1 MQYLW
6 LSGLEADMKTLRLYT
21 LTMTAALTLSACG
34 SMGIGFGLGNS
45 GGGVNF
51 GTGISFPLGGL
62 GVRNDPAKS
71 GINLIDVQVV
81 SYFGTAAQGYKPSDS
96 QIDGGFYRRLLGKQG
111 KLWLVQDYYN
121 DSDRKYN
128 EPMLLSVDEAYR
140 FTALPASGTFYTYH
154 ENGQIASK
162 RVYENSRLLKSEQWD
177 NSGRAL

>member
-1 MQYLW
+1 MTSLRKLTLI
-6 LSGLEADMKTLRLYT
+6 LST
-21 LTMTAALTLSACG
+21 TAALSSCSSG
-34 SMGIGFGLGNS
+34 VGIGFGLGNA

-51 GTGISFPLGGL
+51 GTGITFPIGGL
-62 GVRNDPAKS
+62 GVRNDAAKS

-81 SYFGTAAQGYKPSDS
+81 SYFGTAAQGYKSSDNP
-96 QIDGGFYRRLLGKQG
+96 IDGGFYRRLLGKQG

-128 EPMLLSVDEAYR
+128 EPTPLSVDEAYR
-140 FTALPASGTFYTYH
+140 FASLPASGTFYTYH

>member
-1 MQYLW
+1 
-6 LSGLEADMKTLRLYT
+6 MKTLRSYT
-21 LTMTAALTLSACG
+21 FILTTALALSACSSG
-34 SMGIGFGLGNS
+34 VGIGFGVGNA

-51 GTGISFPLGGL
+51 GTGISFPIGGL
-62 GVRNDPAKS
+62 GVRNDAAKS

-81 SYFGTAAQGYKPSDS
+81 SYFGTAAQGYKSSDNP
-96 QIDGGFYRRLLGKQG
+96 IDGGFYRRLLGKQG

-162 RVYENSRLLKSEQWD
+162 RVYENTRLLKSEQWD

>member
-6 LSGLEADMKTLRLYT
+6 LSGLKANMKTLRLYT
-21 LTMTAALTLSACG
+21 LTVTAALTLSACG

-162 RVYENSRLLKSEQWD
+162 RVYENTRLLKSEQWD

>member
-6 LSGLEADMKTLRLYT
+6 LSGLKADMKTLRLYT
-21 LTMTAALTLSACG
+21 LTVTAALSLSACG

-51 GTGISFPLGGL
+51 GTGISFPIGGL

-162 RVYENSRLLKSEQWD
+162 RVYENTRLLKSEQWD
-177 NSGRAL
+177 NSGRAI

>member
-1 MQYLW
+1 
-6 LSGLEADMKTLRLYT
+6 MKTLRSYT
-21 LTMTAALTLSACG
+21 FILTTALALSACSSG
-34 SMGIGFGLGNS
+34 VGIGFGLGNA

-51 GTGISFPLGGL
+51 GTGISFPIGGL
-62 GVRNDPAKS
+62 GVRNDAAKS

>member
-1 MQYLW
+1 MQHLR
-6 LSGLEADMKTLRLYT
+6 LSGLKADMKTLRIYT
-21 LTMTAALTLSACG
+21 LTVTAVLTLSACG

-51 GTGISFPLGGL
+51 GTGISFPIGGL
-62 GVRNDPAKS
+62 GVRNDAAKS

-81 SYFGTAAQGYKPSDS
+81 SYFGTAAQGYKSSDNP
-96 QIDGGFYRRLLGKQG
+96 IDGGFYRRLLGKQG

-140 FTALPASGTFYTYH
+140 FASLPASGTFYTYH

-162 RVYENSRLLKSEQWD
+162 RVYENTRLLKSEQWD

>member
-162 RVYENSRLLKSEQWD
+162 RVYENTRLLKSEQWD
-177 NSGRAL
+177 NSGRAI

>member
-1 MQYLW
+1 
-6 LSGLEADMKTLRLYT
+6 MKTLRSYT
-21 LTMTAALTLSACG
+21 FILTTALALSACSSG
-34 SMGIGFGLGNS
+34 VGIGFGLGNA

-51 GTGISFPLGGL
+51 GTGITFPIGGL
-62 GVRNDPAKS
+62 DVRNDAAKS

-81 SYFGTAAQGYKPSDS
+81 SYFGTAAQGYKSSDNP
-96 QIDGGFYRRLLGKQG
+96 IDGGFYRRLLGKQG

-128 EPMLLSVDEAYR
+128 EPMLLGVDEAYR

>member
-1 MQYLW
+1 MTSLRKLTLI
-6 LSGLEADMKTLRLYT
+6 LSTTPA
-21 LTMTAALTLSACG
+21 LSACSSG
-34 SMGIGFGLGNS
+34 VGIGFGLGNA

-51 GTGISFPLGGL
+51 GTGITFPIGGL
-62 GVRNDPAKS
+62 DVRNDAAKS

-81 SYFGTAAQGYKPSDS
+81 SYFGTAAQGYKSSDNP
-96 QIDGGFYRRLLGKQG
+96 IDGGFYRRLLGKQG

-162 RVYENSRLLKSEQWD
+162 RVYENTRLLKSEQWD

>member
-1 MQYLW
+1 
-6 LSGLEADMKTLRLYT
+6 MKTLRIYT
-21 LTMTAALTLSACG
+21 LTVTAVLTLSACG

-51 GTGISFPLGGL
+51 GTGISFPIGGL
-62 GVRNDPAKS
+62 GVRNDAAKS

-81 SYFGTAAQGYKPSDS
+81 SYFGTAAQGYQPSDN

-140 FTALPASGTFYTYH
+140 FASLPASGTFYTYH

-162 RVYENSRLLKSEQWD
+162 RVYENTRLLKSEQWD

>member
-1 MQYLW
+1 
-6 LSGLEADMKTLRLYT
+6 MKTLRSYT
-21 LTMTAALTLSACG
+21 FILTTALALSACSSG
-34 SMGIGFGLGNS
+34 VGIGFGLGNA

-51 GTGISFPLGGL
+51 GTGISFPIGGL
-62 GVRNDPAKS
+62 GVRNDAAKS

-81 SYFGTAAQGYKPSDS
+81 SYFGTAAQGYQPSDN

-128 EPMLLSVDEAYR
+128 EPMLLSMDEAYR

-177 NSGRAL
+177 NSGRAI

>member
-6 LSGLEADMKTLRLYT
+6 LSGLKADMKTLRLYT
-21 LTMTAALTLSACG
+21 LTVTAALSLSACG

-51 GTGISFPLGGL
+51 GTGISFPIGGL

-162 RVYENSRLLKSEQWD
+162 RVYENTRLLKSEQWD

>member
-1 MQYLW
+1 
-6 LSGLEADMKTLRLYT
+6 MKTLRLYT
-21 LTMTAALTLSACG
+21 LTVTAALTLSACG

-62 GVRNDPAKS
+62 GARNDPAKS

-81 SYFGTAAQGYKPSDS
+81 SY
-96 QIDGGFYRRLLGKQG
+96 
-111 KLWLVQDYYN
+111 LVQDDYN

-128 EPMLLSVDEAYR
+128 APMLLSVDEAYR

-162 RVYENSRLLKSEQWD
+162 RVYENTRLLKSEQWD

>member
-6 LSGLEADMKTLRLYT
+6 LSGLKANMKTLRLYT
-21 LTMTAALTLSACG
+21 LTVTAALTLSACG

-51 GTGISFPLGGL
+51 GTGISFPLSGL

-81 SYFGTAAQGYKPSDS
+81 SYFGTAAQGYQPSDN

-162 RVYENSRLLKSEQWD
+162 RVYENTRLLKSEQWD

>member
-6 LSGLEADMKTLRLYT
+6 LSGLKADMKTLRLYT

-162 RVYENSRLLKSEQWD
+162 RVYENTRLLKSEQWD

>member
-1 MQYLW
+1 
-6 LSGLEADMKTLRLYT
+6 MKTLRSYT
-21 LTMTAALTLSACG
+21 FILTTALALSACSSG
-34 SMGIGFGLGNS
+34 VGIGFGLGNA

-51 GTGISFPLGGL
+51 GTGITFPIGGL
-62 GVRNDPAKS
+62 GVRNDAAKS

-81 SYFGTAAQGYKPSDS
+81 SYFDTAAQGYKSSDNP
-96 QIDGGFYRRLLGKQG
+96 IDGGFYRRLLGKQG

-162 RVYENSRLLKSEQWD
+162 RVYENTRLLKSEQWD

>member
-6 LSGLEADMKTLRLYT
+6 LSGLKANMKTLRLYT
-21 LTMTAALTLSACG
+21 LTVTAALTLSACG

-81 SYFGTAAQGYKPSDS
+81 SYFGTAAQGYKSSDNP
-96 QIDGGFYRRLLGKQG
+96 IDGGFYRRLLGKQG

-177 NSGRAL
+177 NSGHAL